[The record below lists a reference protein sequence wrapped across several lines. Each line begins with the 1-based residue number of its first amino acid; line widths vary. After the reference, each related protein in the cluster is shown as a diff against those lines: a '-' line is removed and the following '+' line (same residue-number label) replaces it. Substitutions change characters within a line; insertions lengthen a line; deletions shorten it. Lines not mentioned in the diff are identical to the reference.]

1 MNDKELNDLK
11 IFYQIRGGSKCVDFF
26 SRYPLGEEWEMNLKM
41 NLERVIFSDT
51 TPIEK
56 IHAIHEAN
64 VFNIHNKN
72 EELKKIELEWW
83 KEYLQRE
90 FKVNLKDLD
99 PRYQDTKTTS
109 QKAQIICHEKLFS
122 NDFFLKFAYMLDIAR
137 NTNLNES
144 HRPTILELGAGHG
157 TLARLMKLRYPLC
170 KYIIV
175 DLPEALF
182 FSYTNLRLNFV
193 DSNFR
198 RCSTLEELNSAV
210 TDDTD
215 FIFVPSF
222 LTEEINNDFSID
234 LFINTSSLGE
244 MNNKSIEYW
253 YDFFQNTLKVRYLF
267 LANRFLNQF
276 SPLSQGWRISQNKCS
291 VLLDKKWDIIKWEL
305 EPEYER
311 CPFQEVT
318 GPRIQRVIAKR
329 SLKVNK
335 TPNDHFYYEDW
346 YRLYHRNPNEE
357 PPQLSR
363 SNNPLYIDLTTN
375 GTIFKIWNSIR
386 ILPNEKNIDAMIKY
400 LQILEKKFPIEEKFF
415 YLDLYKKVT
424 GKKHPFLKKKWIF
437 NTVRYFAIYIAYKI
451 KLKILLHQL
460 RLYWV
465 IEKLTR
471 MVWGKYTN

>member
-1 MNDKELNDLK
+1 M
-11 IFYQIRGGSKCVDFF
+11 
-26 SRYPLGEEWEMNLKM
+26 
-41 NLERVIFSDT
+41 
-51 TPIEK
+51 
-56 IHAIHEAN
+56 
-64 VFNIHNKN
+64 
-72 EELKKIELEWW
+72 
-83 KEYLQRE
+83 
-90 FKVNLKDLD
+90 
-99 PRYQDTKTTS
+99 
-109 QKAQIICHEKLFS
+109 
-122 NDFFLKFAYMLDIAR
+122 
-137 NTNLNES
+137 
-144 HRPTILELGAGHG
+144 
-157 TLARLMKLRYPLC
+157 
-170 KYIIV
+170 
-175 DLPEALF
+175 
-182 FSYTNLRLNFV
+182 
-193 DSNFR
+193 
-198 RCSTLEELNSAV
+198 
-210 TDDTD
+210 
-215 FIFVPSF
+215 
-222 LTEEINNDFSID
+222 
-234 LFINTSSLGE
+234 
-244 MNNKSIEYW
+244 
-253 YDFFQNTLKVRYLF
+253 
-267 LANRFLNQF
+267 
-276 SPLSQGWRISQNKCS
+276 SQGWRISQNKCS

-329 SLKVNK
+329 SLKGNK

-437 NTVRYFAIYIAYKI
+437 NTIRYFAIYIAYKI